1 MIKVNLTHSTCK
13 EHVFEFEQEVSK
25 IHQQLHQKTC
35 EGNDF
40 LGWLNYPNE
49 IHPAMID
56 EINKMAQKVRQNCDV
71 LVVIGIGGSYL
82 GAKAAIDALNGLYPQ
97 NGLEIIY
104 LGNTLSPTYA
114 AQVLQYLKG
123 KKLAVNVISK
133 SGTTV
138 EPALSFRLIKPLVE
152 EVYK

>member
-82 GAKAAIDALNGLYPQ
+82 VNTVTGYGIG
-97 NGLEIIY
+97 
-104 LGNTLSPTYA
+104 TLSEGE
-114 AQVLQYLKG
+114 LYL
-123 KKLAVNVISK
+123 AI
-133 SGTTV
+133 
-138 EPALSFRLIKPLVE
+138 
-152 EVYK
+152 